1 MLDDYKKID
10 AKELTFKDTV
20 FIRDIETKVF
30 QAIALKCLSKIE
42 GIALI
47 EGNFIDHLLGREGVE
62 RNKGIYIEQDAKNH
76 TVVVKIELNIAYGIS
91 IPEKAEE
98 IQNKIVADIHQFTGL
113 HVSLVH
119 VIFKS
124 LLPDE
129 DLEKILSKQME
140 QAQDSAN
147 EFYNEFSEEF

>member
-10 AKELTFKDTV
+10 AKELMFKDTV

-30 QAIALKCLSKIE
+30 QAIALKCLSKID

-62 RNKGIYIEQDAKNH
+62 RNKGIYIEQDAKGH
-76 TVVVKIELNIAYGIS
+76 AVSVKIELNVAYGIS
-91 IPEKAEE
+91 IPFKAEE
-98 IQNKIVADIHQFTGL
+98 IQNKIISDIHNFTGL
-113 HVSLVH
+113 HVSSVH

-129 DLEKILSKQME
+129 DLEKILTKQME
-140 QAQDSAN
+140 QASDSAS
-147 EFYNEFSEEF
+147 EFFNEFSEEF